1 MKKRLLIASTC
12 LALAFA
18 PFAQAEAAK
27 AAPKGEE
34 KHTELGEKMEKLNG
48 AFRKLKR
55 QAGDATKTA
64 DSLTLVATIKT
75 AAEGSLAYKP
85 EITAEKP
92 AADQAK
98 FVEAY
103 KVEMKKML
111 ELVGQLEAAFK
122 AGKNDEAVK
131 LITALEEQRNSSHK
145 EFKKQKPKA

>member
-27 AAPKGEE
+27 AVPKGEE
-34 KHTELGEKMEKLNG
+34 KHTELGERMEKLNG

-55 QAGDATKTA
+55 QAGDATKNA

-75 AAEGSLAYKP
+75 SAESALAFKP

-98 FVEAY
+98 FVDGY
-103 KVEMKKML
+103 KAEMKKML
-111 ELVGQLEAAFK
+111 ELVGQLEASLK

-145 EFKKQKPKA
+145 EYKKQKPKA